1 MRKSTNRPRQACSYT
16 VRQTGKE
23 KVEKNEHMDI
33 ERGFLLVNRRRKK
46 KEVWFGQEKGKMGS
60 KEKGKKTQVGRSHDS
75 MTNAVNHYLV
85 QSFQDR

>member
-1 MRKSTNRPRQACSYT
+1 MSIWTLNVASYSSI
-16 VRQTGKE
+16 GE
-23 KVEKNEHMDI
+23 E
-33 ERGFLLVNRRRKK
+33 KK